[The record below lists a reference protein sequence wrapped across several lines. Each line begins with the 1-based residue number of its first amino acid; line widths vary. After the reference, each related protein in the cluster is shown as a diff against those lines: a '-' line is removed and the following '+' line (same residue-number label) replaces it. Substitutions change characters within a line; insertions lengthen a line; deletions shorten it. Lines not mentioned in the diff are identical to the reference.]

1 MLKPI
6 TLMFVILTLAGCVSQ
21 ADFGEPITDGEPTP
35 IPTQIIP
42 SRQLFEVARG
52 DIVYQQT
59 YFGRIS
65 AVTTNNLIFPH
76 DGRILEV
83 LVARG
88 DDVVTGDILATLD
101 TTDLE
106 AELLDAQEVLAVAQS
121 LLDSAES
128 QATFARRRAE
138 LNIELAQIF
147 LDSAMLQAQDPPTAE
162 NTLLISQREIELQ
175 VAQLALDELDNGIN
189 PELQFDVSRAQE
201 EVDRI
206 NEQIAQS
213 ELIAPMDGQLI
224 TLSIE
229 PGDPVIA
236 FETVGVVADISTVEI
251 TGVLESSQLSE
262 LNEGMPVTM
271 QRANTP
277 GETFTGTIALL
288 PQPFGSGNDE
298 AIHIRFDNQD
308 DATAF
313 NLGDR
318 MSFVV
323 TIEERDDVLWLPPA
337 AIRQFSGRNFVVV
350 QDGTL
355 QQRFDVTLGL
365 ESDSR
370 VEIVEGLEEGQ
381 TVIAP

>member
-21 ADFGEPITDGEPTP
+21 ADFGEPITEGEPTP

-65 AVTTNNLIFPH
+65 AVNTSNLSFPQN
-76 DGRILEV
+76 GRVLEV
-83 LVARG
+83 FYARG
-88 DDVVTGDILATLD
+88 DDVLAGDVLATLD
-101 TTDLE
+101 TSELE
-106 AELLDAQEVLAVAQS
+106 AQLLDAQEVLAVAQS
-121 LLDSAES
+121 LLESAES

-138 LNIELAQIF
+138 LNIELAQVF
-147 LDSAMLQAQDPPTAE
+147 LDSAMLQAEDPPTAE
-162 NTLLISQREIELQ
+162 DSLLISQREIELQ

-189 PELQFDVSRAQE
+189 PELEFDVNRAQE

-206 NEQIAQS
+206 NEQIAQA
-213 ELIAPMDGQLI
+213 ELLAPMDGRLI
-224 TLSIE
+224 TFSISA
-229 PGDPVIA
+229 GDPVIA
-236 FETVGVVADISTVEI
+236 FESVGVVADVSGVEI
-251 TGVLESSQLSE
+251 TGILESSQLSE
-262 LNEGMPVTM
+262 LTEGMPVTM

-288 PQPFGSGNDE
+288 PQPFGSGNDG
-298 AIHIRFDNQD
+298 AIHIRFDEEA
-308 DATAF
+308 DATGF

-323 TIEERDDVLWLPPA
+323 TIEEREDVLWLPPA

-365 ESDSR
+365 ESASR